1 MFILSS
7 YLIVYSFKELPHI
20 REIVDNTS
28 GRNFLL
34 ILVTHYAA
42 YAICQQYYSLSM
54 MHINKTYF
62 LTATKSS
69 QRSYSCYSYKSG
81 WFLELLEEIKTD
93 LPPLAIEGRPPQE
106 SYQELIASK
115 CV

>member
-7 YLIVYSFKELPHI
+7 SLIVYSFKELPHI
-20 REIVDNTS
+20 REIVDITRR
-28 GRNFLL
+28 RNFLL

-42 YAICQQYYSLSM
+42 YVICQQYYSISM

-69 QRSYSCYSYKSG
+69 QRSYSYSYYSCKFG
-81 WFLELLEEIKTD
+81 WFLELLEEKQIYLPSRQKEGLLRSLIKN
-93 LPPLAIEGRPPQE
+93 
-106 SYQELIASK
+106 
-115 CV
+115 

>member
-7 YLIVYSFKELPHI
+7 SLIVYSFKELRHI
-20 REIVDNTS
+20 REIVDIPRR
-28 GRNFLL
+28 RNFLL

-42 YAICQQYYSLSM
+42 YVICQQYYSISM

-69 QRSYSCYSYKSG
+69 QRSYSYYSCKSIC
-81 WFLELLEEIKTD
+81 FLELLEEKQIYLPSRQKEGLLRSLIKN
-93 LPPLAIEGRPPQE
+93 
-106 SYQELIASK
+106 
-115 CV
+115 